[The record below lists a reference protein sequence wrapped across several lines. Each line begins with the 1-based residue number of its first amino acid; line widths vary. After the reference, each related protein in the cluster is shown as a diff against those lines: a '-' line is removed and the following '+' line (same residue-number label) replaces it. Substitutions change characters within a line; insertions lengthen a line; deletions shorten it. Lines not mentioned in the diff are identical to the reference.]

1 MLLKSNSPRFWYFFL
16 PHYIDFVEEE
26 DSEIEDILKS
36 RPKKIKSGRKGK
48 RVELDLI
55 KKLNDRFRDVIAARP
70 GGGSFN
76 RTVGSGNRWGQRVHL
91 SRAASDTYTG
101 DIVCPEGFLFVL
113 ESKGG
118 YNDIDLCTAFSGRQ
132 AELDS
137 FLKQVSDDSKRCGR
151 MPLLLWKKDRKP
163 RLAFLRSADLGGREF
178 PCMMRYGQWT
188 ALLFDDL
195 MSIGDDF
202 FFSSP
207 ARP

>member
-1 MLLKSNSPRFWYFFL
+1 
-16 PHYIDFVEEE
+16 VEEE
-26 DSEIEDILKS
+26 DAEIEDIFKE

-55 KKLNDRFRDVIAARP
+55 KDLNERFGSVLSSRP
-70 GGGSFN
+70 QAGRFS
-76 RTVGSGNRWGQRVHL
+76 RSVGSGNRWGQRVQL
-91 SRAASDTYTG
+91 SKAASDTYSG

-163 RLAFLRSADLGGREF
+163 RLAFLKSEDLKGREF
-178 PCMMRYGQWT
+178 AYMLRYGQWT
-188 ALLFDDL
+188 AISMEDL
-195 MSIGDDF
+195 MSLEDDF
-202 FFSSP
+202 FFSP
-207 ARP
+207 APSAP